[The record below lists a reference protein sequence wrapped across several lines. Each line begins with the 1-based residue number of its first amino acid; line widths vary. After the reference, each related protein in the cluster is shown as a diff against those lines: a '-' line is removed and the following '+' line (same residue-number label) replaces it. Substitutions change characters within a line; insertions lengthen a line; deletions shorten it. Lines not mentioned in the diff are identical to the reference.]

1 MDTTEDTAKCPE
13 ERDLSKNGGCITDAE
28 IGRQVL
34 AGAKS
39 ENLNDRPLQKAP
51 SVWLANDT
59 EPSEA
64 LLTGSAEPFDQFK
77 VYEEMSGAI
86 AKYDESLYTTLLDPS
101 KITAEQEMKAAE
113 LAASIESAR
122 STNIHI
128 QEERGQIVPGDGD
141 GMNEEEKFSAV
152 LHEVGEFECQSEVIE
167 EEPGVTAKE
176 VEEPGTHDEGP
187 QVHGELPGETEQI
200 STFDQDRMKKEV
212 GAAE

>member
-1 MDTTEDTAKCPE
+1 MTRVCCTKGEYFADRTIATISVGTTEDTAKCPE

-39 ENLNDRPLQKAP
+39 ENLNDRPLQKVP

-64 LLTGSAEPFDQFK
+64 LLTGSAAPFDQFK
-77 VYEEMSGAI
+77 VYEEMSGAT
-86 AKYDESLYTTLLDPS
+86 AKYDESLYTTVLDPS
-101 KITAEQEMKAAE
+101 KITVEQEMKAAE
-113 LAASIESAR
+113 VAASIESAR

-128 QEERGQIVPGDGD
+128 QEERGQTVLGD

-152 LHEVGEFECQSEVIE
+152 LPSDHGVGEVDTDHHVPVPLKKA
-167 EEPGVTAKE
+167 EPLVRANFSDLKI
-176 VEEPGTHDEGP
+176 PFIGTD
-187 QVHGELPGETEQI
+187 
-200 STFDQDRMKKEV
+200 
-212 GAAE
+212 